1 MVAGANPPR
10 HRFMETPGGDHRI
23 GADVVVVKDIM
34 KAPTIDNILHW
45 VEIKFLDSKD
55 PPNEK
60 QMRTYSDFL
69 GSSTKLA
76 MIQYLLI
83 PKQVIV
89 VVRQRQYRKIHKKP
103 SSTPQGKKDQ

>member
-1 MVAGANPPR
+1 
-10 HRFMETPGGDHRI
+10 
-23 GADVVVVKDIM
+23 M

-89 VVRQRQYRKIHKKP
+89 VVRRRQYRKIHKSQAVPHK
-103 SSTPQGKKDQ
+103 GKDQ

>member
-1 MVAGANPPR
+1 MQGR
-10 HRFMETPGGDHRI
+10 IHLGIDLWKLLGDHRI

-60 QMRTYSDFL
+60 QMRTYSDFWEVAL
-69 GSSTKLA
+69 NL
-76 MIQYLLI
+76 
-83 PKQVIV
+83 P
-89 VVRQRQYRKIHKKP
+89 
-103 SSTPQGKKDQ
+103 